1 MKKCGILVFCALFCV
16 SMAACSTSP
25 PSASDSSAASS
36 SSAPS
41 PETTVPSTDPTTAE
55 TTAPTTTE
63 TDAESSTTA
72 STVKTTK
79 EKTTTTARPRPV
91 VSAADLTTTHPQTSP
106 TEPPAQEMSKEDAY
120 NLYLSVL
127 AVSNFS
133 DNTLWSQ
140 GSKLQVGTEVW
151 ISQFKQNRY
160 RQDLS
165 LWVRSSWQQ
174 DGLTAAREAYF
185 DGSSAA
191 FRLEAPDELL
201 NIRYP
206 STLEQFTADYLGSES
221 EGEDPILFFGAENIE
236 RFHAKMTGS
245 EIQLVIYVDPQYGT
259 PLYMDLVKNA
269 TGASSAS
276 MKKVDQYSFVVYFN
290 AETGMIRFMRNYFYG
305 TCVVDGQEKAMVYE
319 MPIECQAVTGPL
331 AKPDWVVSEIGERP
345 EWMG

>member
-25 PSASDSSAASS
+25 PPASDSSAASS

-41 PETTVPSTDPTTAE
+41 LETTVPSTDPTTAE
-55 TTAPTTTE
+55 TTALTTTE
-63 TDAESSTTA
+63 TVAESTTA
-72 STVKTTK
+72 STVKPTK
-79 EKTTTTARPRPV
+79 EKTTTAPRPLPGT
-91 VSAADLTTTHPQTSP
+91 STTDWTTTGPQTSS

-160 RQDLS
+160 QQDLS

-174 DGLTAAREAYF
+174 DGLTAEQEAYF

-191 FRLEAPDELL
+191 FRVLEPDELL

-206 STLEQFTADYLGSES
+206 STLEQFAADYLGGES
-221 EGEDPILFFGAENIE
+221 EGENPILFFGAENIE
-236 RFHAKMTGS
+236 HFHAKMTGS
-245 EIQLVIYVDPQYGT
+245 EIQLVIYVDPEYGT
-259 PLYMDLVKNA
+259 PLYMDLIKNA
-269 TGASSAS
+269 LGASSAL
-276 MKKVDQYSFVVYFN
+276 MKKVDQYSFVIFFN

-305 TCVVDGQEKAMVYE
+305 TCVVDGQEKAMLYE

-331 AKPDWVVSEIGERP
+331 AKPDWVANEIGDRP